1 MRVAGLPAP
10 SSPTQQ
16 VDAEPAWMSLLD
28 ENPQSPGQAEATAV
42 HATEEAP
49 SWPSGLIPAEIREQ
63 EEEYD
68 SVSQLIDAVRM
79 RNLNE
84 CKQLVHLH
92 GASLIVALC
101 PGGMFAGDSALHW
114 VAYKNNG
121 AIMQWFLEQNINCN
135 GQNSMGRT
143 ALMDAA
149 LHGAAECTQLL
160 LSHGADASIKD
171 ENERTALEDAQRRGH
186 ASVVLLLEEHAR
198 YLAQLGSHTK
208 PALRGPLH
216 PAAQPEGVAEAVA
229 LPQSN
234 LLLMIDGQRAGEPV
248 APLDSEGEVVG
259 LSDEG
264 DAGTDVA
271 PLSVRPETQQTPLML
286 DLSDL
291 DFQLPE

>member
-1 MRVAGLPAP
+1 
-10 SSPTQQ
+10 
-16 VDAEPAWMSLLD
+16 
-28 ENPQSPGQAEATAV
+28 
-42 HATEEAP
+42 
-49 SWPSGLIPAEIREQ
+49 
-63 EEEYD
+63 
-68 SVSQLIDAVRM
+68 M

-186 ASVVLLLEEHAR
+186 ASVVHLLEEHAR

-208 PALRGPLH
+208 PALREPLH
-216 PAAQPEGVAEAVA
+216 PVDQPEGVAEADA

-234 LLLMIDGQRAGEPV
+234 LLLIDGQPPGTRIDRNPWFELPAPNPCNTVLKGEPV
-248 APLDSEGEVVG
+248 APIDSEGEVVG